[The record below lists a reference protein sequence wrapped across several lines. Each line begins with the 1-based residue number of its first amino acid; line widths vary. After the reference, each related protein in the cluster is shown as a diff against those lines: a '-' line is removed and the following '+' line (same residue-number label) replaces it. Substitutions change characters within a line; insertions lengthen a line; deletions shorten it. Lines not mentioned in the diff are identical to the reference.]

1 MDGPARD
8 AGHMELDRIIP
19 DPDQPR
25 KDFAP
30 DAIARLAD
38 SLKKHGQLQP
48 IRVRWNATV
57 GKWVVISGER
67 RYRAA
72 ALAGLKTVA
81 CVFVDG
87 ELSPSELLQEQM
99 VENCLREDLKPSEQA
114 AAYRQLMNLHG
125 WTAKELSEELHVSE
139 AAISKALKIERLEP
153 ELRDQVDSGE
163 IPRTLAPGLAQ
174 LDEQDRLETAGRI
187 VAGELTRDQAEEVIR
202 RKVAGAR
209 GRGAKPRTSKKPP
222 PPKPKVFRTR
232 AGRVTVEPKSSGAGF
247 NPRRPAGGCR
257 IHPCWDPGLRT
268 GAGGS
273 LNTPCWPAG
282 AAPPSRPWRRSGSTR
297 RCRGGRS
304 RGRGRRRCRVGVASM
319 RGPGG
324 CASRSRIALGRRVA
338 AGVHATPPGS
348 RARRRRAEHDDQ
360 VRRGQD
366 RGV

>member
-1 MDGPARD
+1 MSKAAEILQRRFGKNLGESLGVRSAPTPLPTGQFPGETHLPGASPDDGRSRARD

-72 ALAGLKTVA
+72 AVAGLKTVA

-174 LDEQDRLETAGRI
+174 LDEQDRLETAERI

-209 GRGAKPRTSKKPP
+209 DRGAKPRTPKKPP

-232 AGRVTVEPKSSGAGF
+232 AGRVTVEPKASGADSILAALLEAVESI
-247 NPRRPAGGCR
+247 R
-257 IHPCWDPGLRT
+257 
-268 GAGGS
+268 
-273 LNTPCWPAG
+273 AG
-282 AAPPSRPWRRSGSTR
+282 AM
-297 RCRGGRS
+297 
-304 RGRGRRRCRVGVASM
+304 ASDKEQE
-319 RGPGG
+319 
-324 CASRSRIALGRRVA
+324 A
-338 AGVHATPPGS
+338 A
-348 RARRRRAEHDDQ
+348 
-360 VRRGQD
+360 
-366 RGV
+366 

>member
-1 MDGPARD
+1 MSKAAEILQRRFGKNLGESLGVRSAPTPLPAGQFPGETHLPGASPDDGRSRARD

-139 AAISKALKIERLEP
+139 ASISKALKIERLEP

-232 AGRVTVEPKSSGAGF
+232 AGRVTVEPKSSGADSILAALLEAVESI
-247 NPRRPAGGCR
+247 RAGT
-257 IHPCWDPGLRT
+257 L
-268 GAGGS
+268 AS
-273 LNTPCWPAG
+273 EQEQE
-282 AAPPSRPWRRSGSTR
+282 AA
-297 RCRGGRS
+297 
-304 RGRGRRRCRVGVASM
+304 
-319 RGPGG
+319 
-324 CASRSRIALGRRVA
+324 
-338 AGVHATPPGS
+338 
-348 RARRRRAEHDDQ
+348 
-360 VRRGQD
+360 
-366 RGV
+366 

>member
-1 MDGPARD
+1 MSKAADILQRRFGKNLGESLGVRSAPAPLPAGRFPGETHLPEASPDDGRSRARD

-25 KDFAP
+25 KEFAS
-30 DAIARLAD
+30 DAIARLAE

-72 ALAGLKTVA
+72 AVAGLKTVA

-153 ELRDQVDSGE
+153 ELREQVDAGE

-174 LDEQDRLETAGRI
+174 LDEHDRLETAGRI

-202 RKVAGAR
+202 QKVAGAK

-222 PPKPKVFRTR
+222 KPKVFRTR
-232 AGRVTVEPKSSGAGF
+232 SGLVTVEPKASG
-247 NPRRPAGGCR
+247 PDS
-257 IHPCWDPGLRT
+257 IL
-268 GAGGS
+268 
-273 LNTPCWPAG
+273 
-282 AAPPSRPWRRSGSTR
+282 AALLEAVES
-297 RCRGGRS
+297 
-304 RGRGRRRCRVGVASM
+304 
-319 RGPGG
+319 
-324 CASRSRIALGRRVA
+324 I
-338 AGVHATPPGS
+338 
-348 RARRRRAEHDDQ
+348 RAEVPSSDHDQ
-360 VRRGQD
+360 QAA
-366 RGV
+366 